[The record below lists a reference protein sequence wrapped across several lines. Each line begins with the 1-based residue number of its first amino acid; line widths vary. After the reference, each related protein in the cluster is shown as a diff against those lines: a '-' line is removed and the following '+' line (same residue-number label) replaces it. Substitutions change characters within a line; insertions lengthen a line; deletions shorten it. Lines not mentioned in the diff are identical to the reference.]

1 MTASECRALADQI
14 EAHAAIIDADPPRAT
29 IDAVTASMRATA
41 RIVRFAAE
49 QQAAEARVNALLNSE
64 RLPVRP

>member
-1 MTASECRALADQI
+1 MTATECHALADQI
-14 EAHAAIIDADPPRAT
+14 EAHAKRIEESILSDT
-29 IDAVTASMRATA
+29 SVVASMRATA

-49 QQAAEARVNALLNSE
+49 QQAVEARVNALLNSE